1 MTVCGLCK
9 EKKRSS
15 EGGLCDKCK
24 LTVFQITE
32 SLELYL
38 KSKRPP
44 KWLLTFLRDL
54 GWVYQFFPKTK
65 PYFDVAH
72 EVTNKFVLYRREEM
86 SADEV
91 RRLAYANVPRH
102 KIIDILEKAGIVKVG
117 NNADILYPGVLC
129 ERLREIRWEGY
140 KINSPQFQKRN
151 MERNGI
157 LTIALTKSL
166 LSDGEFTPR
175 KALSLFHLLSLHMQ
189 FCDEKIAKAIPS
201 FIQTR
206 AFRALPESVLYGVK
220 TQMTGWVDG
229 QTKLLDDLDEKEN
242 ILLKDEIVEYA
253 EKMRER
259 HRDRTRSRS

>member
-1 MTVCGLCK
+1 MTTCGLCN
-9 EKKRSS
+9 EKKRKS
-15 EGGLCDKCK
+15 ESGLCDKCK
-24 LTVFQITE
+24 LTIFQITE

-38 KSKRPP
+38 KNKNPP

-54 GWVYQFFPKTK
+54 GWIYQFFPKTK

-72 EVTNKFVLYRREEM
+72 EVTSEFVLLRNEQM
-86 SADEV
+86 STDEV
-91 RRLAYANVPRH
+91 KRLAYANVPRH
-102 KIIDILEKAGIVKVG
+102 KIIGILERAGIVKISSNGEV
-117 NNADILYPGVLC
+117 LYPGKLC

-166 LSDGEFTPR
+166 LSEGEFTPR

-189 FCDEKIAKAIPS
+189 FCDEKITKSIVP
-201 FIQTR
+201 FVQKK
-206 AFRALPESVLYGVK
+206 AFRSLPESVLYGVK

-229 QTKLLDDLDEKEN
+229 QTKLLDDLDENEN

-253 EKMRER
+253 EQMRER
-259 HRDRTRSRS
+259 HRNRTRSRS